1 VDRPRTRPAEGLFA
15 RPRRSPR
22 AWRGVLILAL
32 ACPGAAVAQLN
43 FPLTV
48 PPQTHFSPYA
58 DGAYE
63 HDSNLFALSSTA
75 PEPAGRNGP
84 SLSDSL
90 WRVRA
95 GFDSAY
101 EWGLQEFFAIAE
113 GRRFTYDQFTQLTH
127 DEYLLHGGWNWKIA
141 SVLDGVLDYQR
152 ERSMVSFLQINAAEF
167 SASEQLYL
175 QVQSVAIA
183 SINVQM
189 SPEWRL
195 QSQGKL
201 NDQNTQLPGTP
212 DLTLREESI
221 HEGLRYVG
229 FANLS
234 AGLDGEYLRGNFTGG
249 TFLVTPGY
257 RQSTAEFAADYVLS
271 GLSSFH
277 GDIGFTE
284 RSLEQAG
291 RISGLTGLAAYQRD
305 LTGKTSITLK
315 LSRAINTYIT
325 AASPEV
331 DSAAELDVTWS
342 ATAKIKVQA
351 GYQYLHSS
359 FSATDIAGV
368 LTASRLDRLQTPTL
382 SVIYQ
387 PVNWL
392 IVRPYA
398 QYQTRSSTV
407 GIFSF
412 HGTVYGL
419 ELEGRLSFQ

>member
-1 VDRPRTRPAEGLFA
+1 
-15 RPRRSPR
+15 
-22 AWRGVLILAL
+22 
-32 ACPGAAVAQLN
+32 
-43 FPLTV
+43 
-48 PPQTHFSPYA
+48 
-58 DGAYE
+58 
-63 HDSNLFALSSTA
+63 
-75 PEPAGRNGP
+75 
-84 SLSDSL
+84 
-90 WRVRA
+90 
-95 GFDSAY
+95 
-101 EWGLQEFFAIAE
+101 
-113 GRRFTYDQFTQLTH
+113 
-127 DEYLLHGGWNWKIA
+127 
-141 SVLDGVLDYQR
+141 
-152 ERSMVSFLQINAAEF
+152 
-167 SASEQLYL
+167 
-175 QVQSVAIA
+175 VAIA